1 SMHHVPRGNPR
12 VQHEQRLLPAI
23 EGAFMRETTGHYRIS
38 RLVLLARCLGLAA
51 VLLFPAF
58 RAYAQDDEEQKGV
71 DQGNYN
77 IRQSIEFGGR
87 FVDVTGNQQSY
98 DTFINLQQGP
108 RLLGFTTEMRSLNH
122 RGGLFDRLYFSNF
135 GYGGD
140 PNNVSRLRIA
150 KNKWYNFDAL
160 FRKDQNFWDY
170 SLLANPL
177 NPTPPAFAN
186 APAGFTPIISISP
199 HLMNTR
205 RKLGDYNLLLLPQSR
220 IRFRAGYSRNTNEG
234 PTFSALHH
242 RTQQLLL

>member
-1 SMHHVPRGNPR
+1 MPCVYNGRGPGGDSDLPQSSAEVSSMHHVPRGNPR

-87 FVDVTGNQQSY
+87 FVDTTGDKQSY
-98 DTFINLQQGP
+98 DTFVNLQQGP

-122 RGGLFDRLYFSNF
+122 SGGVSDR
-135 GYGGD
+135 
-140 PNNVSRLRIA
+140 
-150 KNKWYNFDAL
+150 
-160 FRKDQNFWDY
+160 Q
-170 SLLANPL
+170 
-177 NPTPPAFAN
+177 
-186 APAGFTPIISISP
+186 
-199 HLMNTR
+199 
-205 RKLGDYNLLLLPQSR
+205 
-220 IRFRAGYSRNTNEG
+220 RFREVRHG
-234 PTFSALHH
+234 PPPDNHSL
-242 RTQQLLL
+242 